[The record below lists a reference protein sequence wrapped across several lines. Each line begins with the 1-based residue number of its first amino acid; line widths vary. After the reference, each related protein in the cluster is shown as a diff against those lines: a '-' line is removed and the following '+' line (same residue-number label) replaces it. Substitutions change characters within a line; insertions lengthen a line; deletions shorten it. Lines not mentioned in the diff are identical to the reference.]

1 MNKEFSKNNSKKL
14 VIIDSYALLHRA
26 WHAIPP
32 LETKN
37 GLLVNA
43 VYGFSALVLNIIK
56 QSQPDYIMAAFDLAG
71 PTFRHTE
78 YDNYKAQRVKQAD
91 EFYDQIPL
99 AREVLDALEIPILS
113 QEGFEADDILGSV
126 ATQAY
131 KQYPDLDIFIV
142 TGDLDTLQLVNDRIK
157 VLTLKKGFN
166 DIVTYDIEAVKE
178 RYDLAP
184 RQIIDLKAIMGDASD
199 NIKGVKGIGQ
209 KGASDLIREF
219 GDVENLYKNIGNPK
233 IKDRTRALLLADQK
247 NALASKHLVTIV
259 TDLKLNWSLEAM
271 AFGNFDKNKVLE
283 IFQKFEFNSLL
294 NKIPGNDNTVAPRA
308 TGASSNPK
316 QNTENNNPDNIVA
329 QRATNSGANKDYQLI
344 NDEKSFDKF
353 YLELKKQKLFAF
365 DTETEGLDTINDAI
379 LGCSFA
385 WKNDQGFYINLTD
398 KIFKANALKKLKPIL
413 EDEDI
418 KKTGH
423 NLKFDYKVLRALDIT
438 LNGICFDTLIAAYL
452 VNPNRG
458 LKLEELAFS
467 YLGYQKSKLSDL
479 VPEETKKKDI
489 QVKDIPLDK
498 LAWYAAEDADI
509 ALALYKKLLPES
521 KKTKNFDLLTKME
534 LPLLPVLAEMEINGI
549 CLDVK
554 FLKEM
559 EKTFST
565 EIKKVQNKIFKLAGT
580 EFNVSSPLQL
590 KEILFDKLEIQTQ
603 GIKKTKTGLSTAA
616 AELEKMK
623 TSHPIIE
630 FIIEYREL
638 TKLQS
643 TYIKALPELLN
654 KTTKRIHTSFN
665 QTVAATGR
673 LSSSDPNLQNIPMR
687 TELGRKI
694 RQAFVAAENYV
705 LLSADYSQIELRLA
719 AALSKDPKM
728 IESFK
733 KGEDIHSR
741 TAAEIHKIPLTEVT
755 KDIRRTAKEINFGIL
770 YGLGSLG
777 LSQRTGMS
785 RFEAKEFIE
794 RYFDIYK
801 KIKDYLDNTK
811 KFAAQHGYV
820 QTLFGRM
827 RQLPDIY
834 SSLPQL
840 KAAAERMAINMP
852 IQGTA
857 ADLLKL
863 AMIKL
868 HAGLPKI
875 STGSKMLL
883 QVHDELV
890 LEVPNK
896 DLKKVA
902 KFVKET
908 MENIYTLSVPLV
920 VDIEIGKNWYEQE
933 KLEI

>member
-1 MNKEFSKNNSKKL
+1 MNKEKL

-56 QSQPDYIMAAFDLAG
+56 TSQPDYIMAAFDLAG

-78 YDNYKAQRVKQAD
+78 YDNYKAQRTKQAD
-91 EFYDQIPL
+91 EFYDQIPK
-99 AREVLDALEIPILS
+99 ACEVLDALKIPILS
-113 QEGFEADDILGSV
+113 KEGFEADDILGSV

-131 KQYPDLDIFIV
+131 KKYPKLEIFIV

-166 DIVTYDIEAVKE
+166 DIVTYDIEAVKA

-184 RQIIDLKAIMGDASD
+184 KQIIDLKALMGDSSD

-219 GDVENLYKNIGNPK
+219 GDVENLYKNIDSPK
-233 IKDRTRALLLADQK
+233 IKERTRELLLADQK
-247 NALASKHLVTIV
+247 NAIHSKHLVTIV
-259 TDLKLNWSLEAM
+259 TDLKLDWNLQAM
-271 AFGNFDKNKVLE
+271 KFGDFDKNKVLE
-283 IFQKFEFNSLL
+283 VFQKFEFNSLL
-294 NKIPGNDNTVAPRA
+294 NKIPGNNAASLRA
-308 TGASSNPK
+308 TDTSANQKKDTDLNSA
-316 QNTENNNPDNIVA
+316 DNIVA
-329 QRATNSGANKDYQLI
+329 HQATTSGADKDYKLI
-344 NDEKSFDKF
+344 DDLKSFETFLAK
-353 YLELKKQKLFAF
+353 LKKEKLFAF
-365 DTETEGLDTINDAI
+365 DTETEGLDTINDQI
-379 LGCSFA
+379 LGCSFS
-385 WKNDQGFYINLTD
+385 WKADQGFYLNLKNKELK
-398 KIFKANALKKLKPIL
+398 KIALEKLKPIL
-413 EDEDI
+413 EDEKI
-418 KKTGH
+418 QKTGH
-423 NLKFDYKVLRALDIT
+423 NLKFDYKVLKALDIT
-438 LNGICFDTLIAAYL
+438 LRGICFDTLIAAYL

-479 VPEETKKKDI
+479 VEADTKKKDI
-489 QVKDIPLDK
+489 KVADIPLEK

-509 ALALYKKLLPES
+509 ALALYHKLFPES
-521 KKTKNFDLLTKME
+521 KQTKNFDLLTKME

-554 FLKEM
+554 FLADM
-559 EKTFST
+559 EKTFAS
-565 EIKKVQNKIFKLAGT
+565 EIKKVKTKIFKLAGT

-590 KEILFDKLEIQTQ
+590 KEILFDKLNIQTQ

-616 AELEKMK
+616 AELDKMK
-623 TSHPIIE
+623 NSHPIIE
-630 FIIEYREL
+630 HIIEYREL

-665 QTVAATGR
+665 QTIAATGR

-694 RQAFVAAENYV
+694 RQAFVAPKDYL

-733 KGEDIHSR
+733 KGEDIHTA
-741 TAAEIHKIPLTEVT
+741 TAAEINKIPLSEVT
-755 KDIRRTAKEINFGIL
+755 KDIRRTAKEVNFGIL

-777 LSQRTGMS
+777 LSQRTDMN
-785 RFEAKEFIE
+785 RNEAKEFIE
-794 RYFDIYK
+794 RYFAIYK

-811 KFAAQHGYV
+811 KFATQHGYV
-820 QTLFGRM
+820 QTLFGRQ
-827 RQLPDIY
+827 RQLPDIH

-875 STGSKMLL
+875 SIGSKMLL

-902 KFVKET
+902 KFVKDT

-920 VDIEIGKNWYEQE
+920 VDLEVGQNWYEQK

>member
-1 MNKEFSKNNSKKL
+1 MNKQKL

-43 VYGFSALVLNIIK
+43 VYGFSSLVLNIIK

-78 YDNYKAQRVKQAD
+78 YDNYKAQRTKQAD

-99 AREVLDALEIPILS
+99 AREVLDALKIPILS
-113 QEGFEADDILGSV
+113 KAGFEADDILGSV

-131 KQYPDLDIFIV
+131 KKYPELEIFIV

-166 DIVTYDIEAVKE
+166 DIVTYDIQAVKD

-184 RQIIDLKAIMGDASD
+184 KQIIDLKALMGDSSD

-209 KGASDLIREF
+209 KTASDLIREF
-219 GDVENLYKNIGNPK
+219 GDVENLYKNIDSPK
-233 IKDRTRALLLADQK
+233 IKERTRALLLADQK

-259 TDLKLNWSLEAM
+259 TDLKLDWDLQTM
-271 AFGNFDKNKVLE
+271 KFGDFDKNEVLE
-283 IFQKFEFNSLL
+283 VFQKFEFNSLL
-294 NKIPGNDNTVAPRA
+294 NKIPNNDNAAVHIKADA
-308 TGASSNPK
+308 NPK
-316 QNTENNNPDNIVA
+316 PLSASQQTV
-329 QRATNSGANKDYQLI
+329 TNKDYQLI
-344 NDEKSFDKF
+344 DDLKTFEIFLAK
-353 YLELKKQKLFAF
+353 LKKAKLFAF
-365 DTETEGLDTINDAI
+365 DTETEGLDTINDQI

-385 WKNDQGFYINLTD
+385 WQSDQGFYLNL
-398 KIFKANALKKLKPIL
+398 KNKELKKIAIEKLRPIL
-413 EDEDI
+413 EDEKI
-418 KKTGH
+418 QKTGH

-438 LNGICFDTLIAAYL
+438 LKGICFDTLIAAYL

-479 VPEETKKKDI
+479 VDVDTKKKDI
-489 QVKDIPLDK
+489 KVADIPLEK

-509 ALALYKKLLPES
+509 ALALYHKLLPES
-521 KKTKNFDLLTKME
+521 KQTKNFDLLTKME

-554 FLKEM
+554 FLADM
-559 EKTFST
+559 EKTFT
-565 EIKKVQNKIFKLAGT
+565 NEIKKVKTKIFKLAGT

-590 KEILFDKLEIQTQ
+590 KEILFDKLNIQTQ

-616 AELEKMK
+616 AELDKMK
-623 TSHPIIE
+623 NSHPIIE
-630 FIIEYREL
+630 HIIEYREL

-665 QTVAATGR
+665 QTIAATGR

-694 RQAFVAAENYV
+694 RQAFVAPKDYV

-733 KGEDIHSR
+733 KGADIHTA
-741 TAAEIHKIPLTEVT
+741 TAAEINKIPLAEVT
-755 KDIRRTAKEINFGIL
+755 KEIRRTAKEVNFGIL

-777 LSQRTGMS
+777 LAQRTGMS
-785 RFEAKEFIE
+785 RQEAKEFIE
-794 RYFDIYK
+794 RYFAAYK

-811 KFAAQHGYV
+811 KFAVQHGYV
-820 QTLFGRM
+820 QTLFGRQ
-827 RQLPDIY
+827 RQLPDIH

-868 HAGLPKI
+868 HSNLPKI
-875 STGSKMLL
+875 SIGSKMLL

-890 LEVPNK
+890 FEVPNK
-896 DLKKVA
+896 DLEKVA
-902 KFVKET
+902 KFVKDT

-920 VDIEIGKNWYEQE
+920 VDLEIGQNWYEQE

>member
-1 MNKEFSKNNSKKL
+1 MNKQPTTGGLKKL

-56 QSQPDYIMAAFDLAG
+56 TSQPDYIMAAFDLAG
-71 PTFRHTE
+71 PTFRHEE

-99 AREVLDALEIPILS
+99 AREVLDALKIPILS
-113 QEGFEADDILGSV
+113 QKGFEADDILGSV

-131 KQYPDLDIFIV
+131 KKYPELEIFIV

-166 DIVTYDIEAVKE
+166 DIITYDVEAVKT

-184 RQIIDLKAIMGDASD
+184 KQIIDLKALMGDSSD

-209 KGASDLIREF
+209 KGA
-219 GDVENLYKNIGNPK
+219 N
-233 IKDRTRALLLADQK
+233 
-247 NALASKHLVTIV
+247 
-259 TDLKLNWSLEAM
+259 DLKLDWDLAAM
-271 AFGNFDKNKVLE
+271 KFGDFDKNKVLE
-283 IFQKFEFNSLL
+283 VFQKFEFNSLI
-294 NKIPGNDNTVAPRA
+294 NKIPNSDNAVALRA
-308 TGASSNPK
+308 TG
-316 QNTENNNPDNIVA
+316 TDVVPDN
-329 QRATNSGANKDYQLI
+329 TSTKSKKDYQLI
-344 NDEKSFDKF
+344 DDLKTFEIFLSK
-353 YLELKKQKLFAF
+353 LKKEKLFAF
-365 DTETEGLDTINDAI
+365 DTETEGLDTINDQI

-385 WKNDQGFYINLTD
+385 WKADQGFYLNLKNKELK
-398 KIFKANALKKLKPIL
+398 KIALEKLKPIL
-413 EDEDI
+413 EDESI

-423 NLKFDYKVLRALDIT
+423 NLKFDYKVLQASDIT

-479 VPEETKKKDI
+479 VADDVKTKDI
-489 QVKDIPLDK
+489 KVADIPLDK

-509 ALALYKKLLPES
+509 ALALYHKLLAET
-521 KKTKNFDLLTKME
+521 KTTKNFELLTKME
-534 LPLLPVLAEMEINGI
+534 LPLLPVLADMELSGI
-549 CLDVK
+549 ELDVK
-554 FLKEM
+554 FLGLM
-559 EKTFST
+559 EKTFSS
-565 EIKKVQNKIFKLAGT
+565 EIKKVQAKIFKLART

-590 KEILFDKLEIQTQ
+590 KEILFDKLNIQTQ

-616 AELEKMK
+616 AELDKMK
-623 TSHPIIE
+623 HSHPIIE

-654 KTTKRIHTSFN
+654 KKTKRIHTSFN
-665 QTVAATGR
+665 QTVTATGR
-673 LSSSDPNLQNIPMR
+673 LSSSDPNLQNIPIR
-687 TELGRKI
+687 TDLGRKI
-694 RQAFVAAENYV
+694 RQAFVAPKDYV

-719 AALSKDPKM
+719 AFLSKDPKM

-733 KGEDIHSR
+733 KGEDIHTR
-741 TAAEIHKIPLTEVT
+741 TAAEINKIPLTEVT
-755 KDIRRTAKEINFGIL
+755 KEIRRTAKEVNFGIL

-777 LSQRTGMS
+777 LSQRTGMT
-785 RFEAKEFIE
+785 RQEAKEFIE

-811 KFAAQHGYV
+811 KFAATHGYV
-820 QTLFGRM
+820 QTLFGRQ
-827 RQLPDIY
+827 RQLPDIH

-840 KAAAERMAINMP
+840 RAAAERMAINMP

-875 STGSKMLL
+875 SKDSKMLL

-890 LEVPNK
+890 LEVPSK
-896 DLKKVA
+896 DLKTVA

-908 MENIYTLSVPLV
+908 MENIYHLSVPLA
-920 VDIEIGKNWYEQE
+920 VDLESGKNWHEQE
-933 KLEI
+933 KLEL

>member
-1 MNKEFSKNNSKKL
+1 MNKEFSKNSSKKL

-91 EFYDQIPL
+91 EFYNQIPL

-131 KQYPDLDIFIV
+131 KQYPNLDIFIV

-166 DIVTYDIEAVKE
+166 DIITYDIEAVKE

-219 GDVENLYKNIGNPK
+219 GDLENLYKNIASPK
-233 IKDRTRALLLADQK
+233 IKDRTRDLLLADQE
-247 NALASKHLVTIV
+247 NAIHSKHLVTIV
-259 TDLKLNWSLEAM
+259 TDLKLDWSLEAM
-271 AFGNFDKNKVLE
+271 AFGDFDKNKVLE

-294 NKIPGNDNTVAPRA
+294 NKIPT
-308 TGASSNPK
+308 T
-316 QNTENNNPDNIVA
+316 
-329 QRATNSGANKDYQLI
+329 TNSTESATPVASPLIEKKVETKKDYQLI
-344 NDEKSFDKF
+344 NNEKSFDKF
-353 YLELKKQKLFAF
+353 ILLLKKQKLFAF

-385 WKNDQGFYINLTD
+385 WKKDQGFYINLTD
-398 KIFKANALKKLKPIL
+398 KNFKENALEKLKPIL

-479 VPEETKKKDI
+479 IPEDETSRKARSDKHI
-489 QVKDIPLDK
+489 EVKDIPLDK

-509 ALALYKKLLPES
+509 ALALYHKLLPES
-521 KKTKNFDLLTKME
+521 KETKNFDLLTKME

-559 EKTFST
+559 EKTFTS

-590 KEILFDKLEIQTQ
+590 KEILFDKLEIKTQ

-616 AELEKMK
+616 SELEKMK

-665 QTVAATGR
+665 QTIAATGR

-687 TELGRKI
+687 TDLGRKI

-741 TAAEIHKIPLTEVT
+741 TAAEIHKIPLAEVD
-755 KDIRRTAKEINFGIL
+755 KEIRRTAKEVNFGIL

-777 LSQRTGMS
+777 LAQRTGMN
-785 RFEAKEFIE
+785 RNEAKKFIE

-801 KIKDYLDNTK
+801 KIKTYLDNTK

-820 QTLFGRM
+820 QTLFGRR

-834 SSLPQL
+834 SSMPQL

-875 STGSKMLL
+875 SKNSKMLL

-890 LEVPNK
+890 LEVPK
-896 DLKKVA
+896 AELKKVA

-908 MENIYTLSVPLV
+908 MENIYTLSVPLA
-920 VDIEIGKNWYEQE
+920 VDLEIGKNWYEQE